1 MSGKSFARTV
11 VSVALAG
18 AATASAASAQS
29 AASQKPVAPAAAVA
43 NKNTYEE
50 MYARYLEEAKHTPAP
65 ANNWMAD
72 LMTDVRARHVNDLVT
87 IRIEENLVASG
98 SADANVTKTSKVDV
112 TMPTPF
118 SKLLNKVSPTNS
130 DTEFKGAGGSSR
142 NSTITATLTARVT
155 DVLPN
160 GDLVVEGVR
169 QIEVNTDRQVV
180 VLTGVVR
187 QNDIGLDN
195 VTSSTTVGQLR
206 IQCIGQGLV
215 KDGLSPGWLVRA
227 LNKIF

>member
-1 MSGKSFARTV
+1 MNGKSFAGV
-11 VSVALAG
+11 VVAVALVG
-18 AATASAASAQS
+18 AAAPAAFAQS
-29 AASQKPVAPAAAVA
+29 AASQKPIAPAAAVA

-72 LMTDVRARHVNDLVT
+72 LMMDVRARHVNDLVT

-98 SADANVTKTSKVDV
+98 SADANVTKTTKA
-112 TMPTPF
+112 TAAMPSPI
-118 SKLLNKVSPTNS
+118 SKLLNKVSPTNT
-130 DTEFKGAGGSSR
+130 DTEFKGSGGSSR
-142 NSTITATLTARVT
+142 NSTITANLTARVT

-169 QIEVNTDRQVV
+169 QIEINTDRQVV
-180 VLTGVVR
+180 VLTGVIR

-195 VTSSTTVGQLR
+195 VTSSATVGQLR

-215 KDGLSPGWLVRA
+215 KDGLSPGWLVRV

>member
-1 MSGKSFARTV
+1 MSANVQLRRILGFALGGLM
-11 VSVALAG
+11 VASHAY
-18 AATASAASAQS
+18 AQGQ
-29 AASQKPVAPAAAVA
+29 QKALTPAAAVA

-50 MYARYLEEAKHTPAP
+50 MYQRYLEEARHTPAP
-65 ANNWMAD
+65 STTWMAD

-87 IRIEENLVASG
+87 VRILENLAASG
-98 SADANVTKTSKVDV
+98 SADANVSKTSKATV
-112 TMPTPF
+112 TLPTPL
-118 SKLLNKVSPTNS
+118 SKALNKVSPANS
-130 DTEFKGAGGSSR
+130 DTEFKGSGGSSR
-142 NSTITATLTARVT
+142 NSTITAVMTARVT

-187 QNDIGLDN
+187 QADIGLDN
-195 VTSSTTVGQLR
+195 VTLSSTVGQLR
-206 IQCIGQGLV
+206 IQCIGQGLI
-215 KDGLSPGWLVRA
+215 KDNLSPGWLVRA

>member
-1 MSGKSFARTV
+1 MSGKSLARIVIAVAV
-11 VSVALAG
+11 VG
-18 AATASAASAQS
+18 APASAVAQT
-29 AASQKPVAPAAAVA
+29 AASQKPVVPAAAVS

-50 MYARYLEEAKHTPAP
+50 MYAHYLEEAKHTPAP
-65 ANNWMAD
+65 SNNWMAD

-98 SADANVTKTSKVDV
+98 SADASVTKTSKAGV

-118 SKLLNKVSPTNS
+118 SKLLNKVSPANS
-130 DTEFKGAGGSSR
+130 DTEFKGSGGSSR
-142 NSTITATLTARVT
+142 NSTITANLTARVT

-169 QIEVNTDRQVV
+169 QIEINTDRQVV
-180 VLTGVVR
+180 VLTGVIR

-195 VTSSTTVGQLR
+195 VTSSATVGQLR

-215 KDGLSPGWLVRA
+215 KDGLTPGWLIRM

>member
-1 MSGKSFARTV
+1 MSANVQLRKILAFALGSLLV
-11 VSVALAG
+11 G
-18 AATASAASAQS
+18 AHAFAQ
-29 AASQKPVAPAAAVA
+29 AQQKAVNPAAAVA

-50 MYARYLEEAKHTPAP
+50 MYQRYLEEARHTPAP
-65 ANNWMAD
+65 STTWMAD
-72 LMTDVRARHVNDLVT
+72 LMSDVRARHVNDLVT
-87 IRIEENLVASG
+87 VRIVENLVASG
-98 SADANVTKTSKVDV
+98 SADANVSKTSKIDT

-118 SKLLNKVSPTNS
+118 SKLLNKVAPTSS

-142 NSTITATLTARVT
+142 NSTVTAVMTARVT

-187 QNDIGLDN
+187 QADIGLDN
-195 VTSSTTVGQLR
+195 VTSSATVGQLR
-206 IQCIGQGLV
+206 IQCIGQGLI
-215 KDGLSPGWLVRA
+215 KDGLTPGWLVRA

>member
-1 MSGKSFARTV
+1 MSGKSFTRIV
-11 VSVALAG
+11 VSVALVG
-18 AATASAASAQS
+18 AAAPLVHAQS
-29 AASQKPVAPAAAVA
+29 AASQKPVSPAAAVA

-50 MYARYLEEAKHTPAP
+50 MYSHYLEEAKHTPAP
-65 ANNWMAD
+65 SNNWMAD

-87 IRIEENLVASG
+87 IRVEENLVASG
-98 SADANVTKTSKVDV
+98 SADANVTKTTKATV
-112 TMPTPF
+112 TMPSPI
-118 SKLLNKVSPTNS
+118 SKLLNKISPSTS
-130 DTEFKGAGGSSR
+130 DTEFKGSGGSSR
-142 NSTITATLTARVT
+142 NSTITATMTVRVT

-169 QIEVNTDRQVV
+169 QIEINTDRQVV

-195 VTSSTTVGQLR
+195 VTSSATVGQLR

-215 KDGLSPGWLVRA
+215 KDGLSPGWLVRV